1 MAESDVILL
10 NHPSQTNPKPGAE
23 MGIVAGHHHGF
34 TVSDVERSVAFYRD
48 LLGLEL
54 VRVSDRSNLPSYD
67 RILGYEDVHIKI
79 AILRHEK
86 NEFVLELV
94 QYINPSVEQ
103 REQENK
109 YLGASHLAFEVDD
122 VDGMYKALRAG
133 GFGSINPPTNVERD
147 GKVVARAMYA
157 LDPDGISIEM
167 FQEYEDV
174 ISQ

>member
-1 MAESDVILL
+1 MS
-10 NHPSQTNPKPGAE
+10 
-23 MGIVAGHHHGF
+23 IVRAHHHGF
-34 TVSDVERSVAFYRD
+34 TVSDVEKSVAFYKD

-67 RILGYEDVHIKI
+67 RILGYENVHIKI

-86 NEFVLELV
+86 NDFVLELV
-94 QYINPSVEQ
+94 QYINPMVEP

-109 YLGASHLAFEVDD
+109 FLGASHLAFEVDD
-122 VDGMYKALRAG
+122 VDGMYEELVAG
-133 GFGSINPPTNVERD
+133 GLGSINPPTDVERD

-174 ISQ
+174 INQ